1 MNEPTAPAPTTET
14 TTTDAP
20 PSSGPA
26 HGGNRELLA
35 HPGYRRL
42 LAAWTVSNLGD
53 SALYITAAIWMK
65 VMTGSDALA
74 ASVFLV
80 MGVPAILSPWIG
92 LLADRVPRRGLMIAN
107 NTLTA
112 AVVLALLLVE
122 PSGWLWIVYVVMA
135 LYATCGFVNASAQS
149 GLLKSLMPTHLLAPA
164 NGMFASVDHGLRI
177 VAPLA
182 GAAVFGLWGMAP
194 VVYATAIFFLLGAL
208 LLLRVSPRPV
218 VREHEGESL
227 MRQTLA
233 GFGAITSR
241 PAVRIATIIMG
252 LACVGGGMT
261 NSTTF
266 AVVDRG
272 LGLPP
277 EALSVAVA
285 LQGAFSI
292 IAGLNASKI
301 LNRFGF
307 ARTLGFGAFAFGL
320 GYAAQTTGVLWLTIL
335 GILPFAFGI
344 TAVIIAAATI
354 RQLQLPDHL
363 QGRGAAA
370 ANVFANGTQ
379 TLAAGCAAA
388 VIDIVDFRYII
399 AVGALFAMAGLVPAL
414 RRRKVIDA

>member
-1 MNEPTAPAPTTET
+1 MSEPTAPAPAAEG

-20 PSSGPA
+20 PSSGTA

-42 LAAWTVSNLGD
+42 LAAWTVANLGD
-53 SALYITAAIWMK
+53 SALYITAGIWMK

-107 NTLTA
+107 NLLTA

-122 PSGWLWIVYVVMA
+122 PSGQLWIVYVVMA
-135 LYATCGFVNASAQS
+135 LYSTCGFVNASAQS
-149 GLLKSLMPTHLLAPA
+149 GLLKSIMPAHLLAPA

-194 VVYATAIFFLLGAL
+194 VVYATAFFFLLGAL
-208 LLLRVSPRPV
+208 LLLRVAPRPV

-227 MRQTLA
+227 IGQTLA
-233 GFGAITSR
+233 GFGAIASR
-241 PAVRIATIIMG
+241 PGVRIATIIMG

-292 IAGLNASKI
+292 VAGLNAAKI
-301 LNRFGF
+301 LNRFGY
-307 ARTLGFGAFAFGL
+307 ARTLGFGALAFGA
-320 GYAAQTTGVLWLTIL
+320 GYATQTTGVLWLTIL

-344 TAVIIAAATI
+344 TLVAIAAATI

-388 VIDIVDFRYII
+388 VIDVVDFRYII
-399 AVGALFAMAGLVPAL
+399 AVGALFAAAGLIPAL
-414 RRRKVIDA
+414 RRRAVLES